1 MKLDIG
7 GSRNREPWEGSCK
20 LHNGKQTGVF
30 RKPGLT
36 QKTQIKLKSGPI
48 AKLRLTGHRVTLEV
62 MDDSHVL
69 ANQQFGLA

>member
-1 MKLDIG
+1 MGRILRITQ
-7 GSRNREPWEGSCK
+7 WETDRCVS
-20 LHNGKQTGVF
+20 
-30 RKPGLT
+30 
-36 QKTQIKLKSGPI
+36 KTWPNSETRIKLKSGPT